1 MLVKTRRIPSG
12 CWKLPPNSTPLVCAL
27 AKERPTAHRVRVP
40 RRVIVLPTA
49 RFAYQGIHVMNVIR
63 KCSNSDR
70 FFGLKC
76 QFC

>member
-12 CWKLPPNSTPLVCAL
+12 CWKVTPNSTPLGCAL
-27 AKERPTAHRVRVP
+27 GETAPTAHRAQVP
-40 RRVIVLPTA
+40 LRVIVLPTA
-49 RFAYQGIHVMNVIR
+49 RFAYQGIHVLNIVR

-70 FFGLKC
+70 FFSLKC